1 MKTGDRVA
9 LKASFLRSIGDYSYD
24 SASKRGTVVNLPYGG
39 SLVSV
44 RWDHGE
50 KGHVHVN
57 NLLLADRMHL
67 EPN

>member
-24 SASKRGTVVNLPYGG
+24 SASKRGTIVNLLYDDKIA
-39 SLVSV
+39 SV
-44 RWDHGE
+44 RWGDGE

-57 NLLLADRMHL
+57 NLLLADRLHL